1 MLFSPVAKTD
11 NSARAGLF
19 NSGEKLRRAD
29 DELLFVA
36 LQHDGSFA
44 GSKGRPPL
52 NGIGSS
58 LKDDLLPGTVLF
70 ELQVIMLWIDLFHGR
85 GFNNI
90 FRIKA

>member
-1 MLFSPVAKTD
+1 LGAD
-11 NSARAGLF
+11 LLD
-19 NSGEKLRRAD
+19 SGKKLICAN

-44 GSKGRPPL
+44 GGKGRPAL

-58 LKDDLLPGTVLF
+58 LKDDLLPRTVLL